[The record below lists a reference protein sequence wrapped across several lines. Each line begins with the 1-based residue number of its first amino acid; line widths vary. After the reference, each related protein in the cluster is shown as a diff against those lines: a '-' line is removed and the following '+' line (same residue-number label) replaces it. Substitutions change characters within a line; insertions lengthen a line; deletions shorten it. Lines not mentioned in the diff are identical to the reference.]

1 MGRLTLLRRRLGA
14 AAMAG
19 AVAIGTGCRQKDASV
34 AASGPY
40 ADVVAKYVPKIEK
53 ATGMKF
59 VTPPKLETRTRDEV
73 HAFLEQRFREEMPG
87 DELDGMARA
96 YKRFGLLPDTLDL
109 GKFMLDLLTE
119 QVAGYYDPR
128 AKVLYVV
135 EGSDPQ
141 MIDITISHELVHAL
155 QDQHFNLDSLQQQHD
170 DNDRATAAQA
180 VVEGQATL
188 EQIGSMIGS
197 DNIAARLP
205 GGWDRV
211 RQLIRENQ
219 GSMPKF
225 AAAPLL
231 LQETLLFP
239 YLSGAEFMRNFKD
252 EYPGQ
257 SPFDHMPVS
266 TEQVM
271 RPDKYAPDPDPPTV
285 VGLPAPLVGKPVYQ
299 NDLGEFET
307 RLLLYEWLRDQ
318 ASAVRGAAGWDGD
331 RYQLVST
338 SRGDGIAWV
347 TVWDTKIDAA
357 EFFDLLDIGLL
368 KRFPTLTPSSADETT
383 RTYRTDQRAIVIAVA
398 DIEGRPAVTYTDVP
412 QGVSTRVLDLGK
424 VTLKE

>member
-1 MGRLTLLRRRLGA
+1 MGRLTSTGRRILSAGLLGA
-14 AAMAG
+14 LAMA
-19 AVAIGTGCRQKDASV
+19 AGCRQKEQSA

-40 ADVVAKYVPKIEK
+40 ADVVAKYIPRIEK

-73 HAFLEQRFREEMPG
+73 HAFLEQRFKEEMPG
-87 DELDGMARA
+87 DELDGMSRA

-119 QVAGYYDPR
+119 QVAGYYDPK

-135 EGSDPQ
+135 EGADPQ
-141 MIDITISHELVHAL
+141 MVDITISHELVHAL

-180 VVEGQATL
+180 VIEGQATL

-197 DNIAARLP
+197 DNLAARLP

-211 RQLIRENQ
+211 RQLIRDNQ

-225 AAAPLL
+225 AAAPML

-252 EYPGQ
+252 AFPGQ
-257 SPFDHMPVS
+257 SVFDHMPVS
-266 TEQVM
+266 TEQIM
-271 RPDKYAPDPDPPTV
+271 QPAKYAPDPDPPTV
-285 VGLPAPLVGKPVYQ
+285 VELPPPLVGKPVYQ

-331 RYQLVST
+331 RYQLVAT
-338 SRGDGIAWV
+338 PRGDGIEWV
-347 TVWDTKIDAA
+347 TVWDTKFDAA
-357 EFFDLLDIGLL
+357 EFFDLLDTGLL
-368 KRFPTLTPSSADETT
+368 KRFPTLTPASADETT
-383 RTYRTDQRAIVIAVA
+383 RTYRTDQRTLVVSVT
-398 DIEGRPAVTYTDVP
+398 DIQGRPAVTYTDVP